1 MHQFRLDL
9 AYKTIPESS
18 APRNRLTLLAADGG
32 GWDHEPPRLIDEIVR
47 RTIDGQYGAGHGEA
61 MPQAATPG
69 WE

>member
-32 GWDHEPPRLIDEIVR
+32 GWDHEPPRLKRHVGPTKRNTR
-47 RTIDGQYGAGHGEA
+47 RVLTELGR
-61 MPQAATPG
+61 
-69 WE
+69 